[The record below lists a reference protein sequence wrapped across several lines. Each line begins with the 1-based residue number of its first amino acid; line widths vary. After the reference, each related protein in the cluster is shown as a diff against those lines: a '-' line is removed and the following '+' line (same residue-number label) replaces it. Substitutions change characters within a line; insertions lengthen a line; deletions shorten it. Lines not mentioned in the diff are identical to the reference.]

1 MQQKKTC
8 YLILSPKITVLYVC
22 MDCVYN
28 FENHHFRIIH
38 QHHLHSNNR
47 GNNKKSWIN
56 VCESDLRIFD
66 SFDFEMLDKV

>member
-1 MQQKKTC
+1 MQQKKAC

-38 QHHLHSNNR
+38 QHHS
-47 GNNKKSWIN
+47 NNKKSWIN

-66 SFDFEMLDKV
+66 SFDFEMFEKV